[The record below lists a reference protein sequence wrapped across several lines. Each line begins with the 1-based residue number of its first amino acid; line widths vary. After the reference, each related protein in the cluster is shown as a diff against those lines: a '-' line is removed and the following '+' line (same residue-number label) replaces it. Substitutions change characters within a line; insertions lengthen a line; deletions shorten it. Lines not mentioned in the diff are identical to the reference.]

1 VARAI
6 NAQDFENAES
16 MLNHNTPYAAASSQV
31 GIAILRLQKD
41 LENPVIPN
49 KQPTPELALALA
61 NDEWDEF

>member
-1 VARAI
+1 
-6 NAQDFENAES
+6 